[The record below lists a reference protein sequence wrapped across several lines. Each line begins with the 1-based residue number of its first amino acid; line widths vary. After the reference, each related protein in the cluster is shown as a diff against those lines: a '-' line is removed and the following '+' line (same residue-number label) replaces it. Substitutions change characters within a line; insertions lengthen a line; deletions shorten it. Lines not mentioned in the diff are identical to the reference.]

1 MNQNKLNYLRKY
13 LTPKWG
19 LLLLS
24 LVYFSL
30 QIPFIKADPDIQIS
44 WSRGANTDEGLH
56 ASQIRNF
63 LNHGNLGLQESDN
76 FIKTPLFGVYLFAP
90 IALFGSSLSVA
101 RWAVIVPFLLL
112 MLWVSWKNSYH
123 VKLLLFFI
131 PMVFLEYHIFT
142 FAHFSLAEIPS
153 TIFIFSGILL
163 FAQPLN
169 NNKIWQ
175 RGIGLALLFSMAYLF
190 KIQFLYILPIV
201 PLLLIVYFFRTGRP
215 FRWEKYKNNIHIKAL
230 YFSSV
235 LMVFIFLT
243 YFLVWYLPNQEFYN
257 YVMLDQ
263 TTNRFAYYFDL
274 PDHFRWINKNIF
286 LEKKL
291 QPVTV
296 LFYFSFPVGVL
307 LCFRKTSIFAK
318 KSSRFYKKIFL
329 GLSLWLLL
337 EFHKLT
343 MMYLPTRYLVSLIF
357 CMAAINSLVVFEIFR
372 LLLQPNRS
380 AGLAKKYQKWVFIPS
395 VIFATVLF
403 FNLKNY
409 QNAYERRT
417 YDIRKI
423 NQYLA
428 QYEFG
433 DQPIIGAWAPSL
445 TWKTEAKTYPVWKDY
460 FNDKNILTEQKPIII
475 ISELDESDSN
485 QTYQSQNIQ
494 IDQHADSI
502 RYFHIHNFK
511 LKILWMRN

>member
-1 MNQNKLNYLRKY
+1 MNQNKSNILRKY

-24 LVYFSL
+24 LIYFSL

-63 LNHGNLGLQESDN
+63 INHGKLGLQESDN

-101 RWAVIVPFLLL
+101 RWAVIVPFFLLIF
-112 MLWVSWKNSYH
+112 WVSWKNPYH

-131 PMVFLEYHIFT
+131 PMVFLEYHVFT
-142 FAHFSLAEIPS
+142 FAHFSLAEMPS

-163 FAQPLN
+163 FAQPLKN
-169 NNKIWQ
+169 DKTWQ
-175 RGIGLALLFSMAYLF
+175 RAIGLALLFSMAYLF
-190 KIQFLYILPIV
+190 KIQFLYIVPIL
-201 PLLLIVYFFRTGRP
+201 PLLLLVYFFR
-215 FRWEKYKNNIHIKAL
+215 KKDQKNIHVKAL
-230 YFSSV
+230 FFSSIF
-235 LMVFIFLT
+235 MAFIFLI
-243 YFLVWYLPNQEFYN
+243 YILAWYLPNQEFYN
-257 YVMLDQ
+257 YVMIDQ

-274 PDHFRWINKNIF
+274 PDHLRWINKNIF

-291 QPVTV
+291 QLVTF
-296 LFYFSFPVGVL
+296 LFYFLFPVGL
-307 LCFRKTSIFAK
+307 LLFFRKTSTPAK
-318 KSSRFYKKIFL
+318 ESDRFYKKIFL

-357 CMAAINSLVVFEIFR
+357 CMAAINSLVVFEMFR
-372 LLLQPNRS
+372 LLL
-380 AGLAKKYQKWVFIPS
+380 LEKKHQRWIFLPILTF
-395 VIFATVLF
+395 VIVLF
-403 FNLKNY
+403 FNLNNY

-417 YDIRKI
+417 FDIRKI

-428 QYEFG
+428 PYEFG
-433 DQPIIGAWAPSL
+433 DRPIIGAWAPSL
-445 TWKTEAKTYPVWKDY
+445 TWKTEAKTYPVWGEY
-460 FNDKNILTEQKPIII
+460 FNDKNILTEQKPVII
-475 ISELDESDSN
+475 ISELDESDSS
-485 QTYQSQNIQ
+485 QAYQSQNIQ

-502 RYFHIHNFK
+502 RYFQIHNFK
-511 LKILWMRN
+511 LKVLWMSE

>member
-1 MNQNKLNYLRKY
+1 MNQNESNTFRKY

-24 LVYFSL
+24 LIYFSL

-63 LNHGNLGLQESDN
+63 ITHGNLGLQESDN
-76 FIKTPLFGVYLFAP
+76 FIKTPLFGAYLFAP

-101 RWAVIVPFLLL
+101 RWAIIVPFFLLIF
-112 MLWVSWKNSYH
+112 WVSWKNPYH
-123 VKLLLFFI
+123 VKLMLFFI
-131 PMVFLEYHIFT
+131 PMVFLEYHVFS
-142 FAHFSLAEIPS
+142 FAHFSLAEMPS

-163 FAQPLN
+163 FAQPLE
-169 NNKIWQ
+169 KDKTWK
-175 RGIGLALLFSMAYLF
+175 RAGGLTLLFSMAYLF
-190 KIQFLYILPIV
+190 KIQFLYILPIL
-201 PLLLIVYFFRTGRP
+201 PLLLLAYFFKKRDR
-215 FRWEKYKNNIHIKAL
+215 KNIHVKKL
-230 YFSSV
+230 FFSSI
-235 LMVFIFLT
+235 LMALVFVI
-243 YFLVWYLPNQEFYN
+243 YILVWYFPNQDFYN
-257 YVMLDQ
+257 YVMVDQ

-274 PDHFRWINKNIF
+274 PDHFRWINENIF

-296 LFYFSFPVGVL
+296 LFYFLFPVGVL
-307 LCFRKTSIFAK
+307 LFFYKNSNK
-318 KSSRFYKKIFL
+318 FYKKIFL

-372 LLLQPNRS
+372 LLLFE
-380 AGLAKKYQKWVFIPS
+380 KKNQKWVFIPS
-395 VIFATVLF
+395 LIFVIALF

-409 QNAYERRT
+409 HGAYERRT
-417 YDIRKI
+417 FDIRKI
-423 NQYLA
+423 NQYLSK
-428 QYEFG
+428 YEFG
-433 DQPIIGAWAPSL
+433 NRPIIGAWAPSL
-445 TWKTEAKTYPVWKDY
+445 TWKTKAKTYPVWGKY
-460 FNDKNILTEQKPIII
+460 FNDQDILTKQKPAII
-475 ISELDESDSN
+475 ISELDESDSS
-485 QTYQSQNIQ
+485 QAYQSQNIQ

-502 RYFHIHNFK
+502 RYFQVHNFK
-511 LKILWMRN
+511 LKVLWMKE

>member
-1 MNQNKLNYLRKY
+1 MNQHKSNILYKY

-24 LVYFSL
+24 LIYFSL

-63 LNHGNLGLQESDN
+63 INHGNLGLQESDN
-76 FIKTPLFGVYLFAP
+76 FIKTPLFGAYLFTP

-101 RWAVIVPFLLL
+101 RWAVIVPFFLLVF
-112 MLWVSWKNSYH
+112 WVSWKNSYH

-131 PMVFLEYHIFT
+131 PMVFLEYHIFS
-142 FAHFSLAEIPS
+142 FAHFSLAELPS

-163 FAQPLN
+163 FAQPLKN
-169 NNKIWQ
+169 NEIWK
-175 RGIGLALLFSMAYLF
+175 RAGGLAFLFSMAYLF
-190 KIQFLYILPIV
+190 KIQFLYIIPIL
-201 PLLLIVYFFRTGRP
+201 PLLLLVYFFR
-215 FRWEKYKNNIHIKAL
+215 KKDQKNIHVKTL
-230 YFSSV
+230 LWSSAF
-235 LMVFIFLT
+235 MAFIFLI
-243 YFLVWYLPNQEFYN
+243 YILVWYLPNQEFYN
-257 YVMLDQ
+257 YVMVDQ

-274 PDHFRWINKNIF
+274 PNHLRWINENIF

-296 LFYFSFPVGVL
+296 LFYFLFPVGVL
-307 LCFRKTSIFAK
+307 LCFRR
-318 KSSRFYKKIFL
+318 SSTFYKKIFL
-329 GLSLWLLL
+329 GLSIWLLL

-357 CMAAINSLVVFEIFR
+357 CMAAINSLVIFEIFR
-372 LLLQPNRS
+372 FLFS
-380 AGLAKKYQKWVFIPS
+380 EKKYTQWVFIPS
-395 VIFATVLF
+395 LLFVIILF

-409 QNAYERRT
+409 HNAYERRT

-428 QYEFG
+428 KYEFG
-433 DQPIIGAWAPSL
+433 DRPIIGAWAPSL
-445 TWKTEAKTYPVWKDY
+445 TWKTEAKTYPVWGDY
-460 FNDKNILTEQKPIII
+460 FNDKNILTEQKPAII
-475 ISELDESDSN
+475 ISELDESDSS
-485 QTYQSQNIQ
+485 QAYQSQNIQ

-502 RYFHIHNFK
+502 RYFQIHNFK
-511 LKILWMRN
+511 LKVLWMKQ

>member
-1 MNQNKLNYLRKY
+1 MNQNRSNFLHQY

-24 LVYFSL
+24 LIYFSIQL
-30 QIPFIKADPDIQIS
+30 PFIKADPDIQIS

-63 LNHGNLGLQESDN
+63 INHGDLGLQESDN
-76 FIKTPLFGVYLFAP
+76 FIKTPLFGAYLFAP

-101 RWAVIVPFLLL
+101 RWAVIIPFFLLIF
-112 MLWVSWKNSYH
+112 WVSWKNPYH

-131 PMVFLEYHIFT
+131 PMVFLEYHVFT
-142 FAHFSLAEIPS
+142 FAHFSLAEMPS

-163 FAQPLN
+163 FAQPL
-169 NNKIWQ
+169 KKDKTWQ
-175 RGIGLALLFSMAYLF
+175 RAIGLALLFSMAYLF
-190 KIQFLYILPIV
+190 KIQFLYIVPIL
-201 PLLLIVYFFRTGRP
+201 PLLLLVYFLRKKDR
-215 FRWEKYKNNIHIKAL
+215 KKIHVKAL
-230 YFSSV
+230 FLGSILMGLIFS
-235 LMVFIFLT
+235 I
-243 YFLVWYLPNQEFYN
+243 YILVWYLPNQEFYN
-257 YVMLDQ
+257 YVMIDQ

-274 PDHFRWINKNIF
+274 PDHLRWINKNIF

-307 LCFRKTSIFAK
+307 LFFRKTSI
-318 KSSRFYKKIFL
+318 FYKKIFL

-372 LLLQPNRS
+372 LLFLE
-380 AGLAKKYQKWVFIPS
+380 KKYQRWVFIPS
-395 VIFATVLF
+395 LLFAIVLF
-403 FNLKNY
+403 FNLNNY

-417 YDIRKI
+417 FDIRRI

-445 TWKTEAKTYPVWKDY
+445 TWKTKAKTYPVWGEY
-460 FNDKNILTEQKPIII
+460 FNDKGILTKQKPAII
-475 ISELDESDSN
+475 ISELDESDSS
-485 QTYQSQNIQ
+485 QAYQSQDIQ

-502 RYFHIHNFK
+502 RYFQIHNFK
-511 LKILWMRN
+511 LKILWMKNN

>member
-1 MNQNKLNYLRKY
+1 MKQNESNTFRKY

-24 LVYFSL
+24 LIYFSL

-63 LNHGNLGLQESDN
+63 INHGKLGLQESDN
-76 FIKTPLFGVYLFAP
+76 FIKTPLFGAYLFAP

-101 RWAVIVPFLLL
+101 RWAIIVPFFILIF
-112 MLWVSWKNSYH
+112 WVSWKNSYH

-131 PMVFLEYHIFT
+131 PMAFLEYHIFT
-142 FAHFSLAEIPS
+142 FAHFSLAEMPS

-163 FAQPLN
+163 FAQPLDKD
-169 NNKIWQ
+169 KIWQ
-175 RGIGLALLFSMAYLF
+175 RVVSLALLFSMAYLF
-190 KIQFLYILPIV
+190 KIQFLYIVPIL
-201 PLLLIVYFFRTGRP
+201 PLLLIVYFFRKRD
-215 FRWEKYKNNIHIKAL
+215 RKNLHVKTL
-230 YFSSV
+230 FFSSI
-235 LMVFIFLT
+235 LMALIFLV
-243 YFLVWYLPNQEFYN
+243 YVLAWYLPNQEFYN
-257 YVMLDQ
+257 YVMIDQ

-274 PDHFRWINKNIF
+274 PDHLQWINKNIF

-291 QPVTV
+291 RPVTL
-296 LFYFSFPVGVL
+296 LFYFLFPFGVFL
-307 LCFRKTSIFAK
+307 GFRKASI
-318 KSSRFYKKIFL
+318 FYKKIFL

-357 CMAAINSLVVFEIFR
+357 CMAAINSLVVFESFR
-372 LLLQPNRS
+372 ILFS
-380 AGLAKKYQKWVFIPS
+380 EKKYQKFVFVPS
-395 VIFATVLF
+395 LIFAIVLF

-409 QNAYERRT
+409 NDAYERRT
-417 YDIRKI
+417 FDIRKI

-428 QYEFG
+428 QYEF
-433 DQPIIGAWAPSL
+433 DDRPIIGAWAPSL
-445 TWKTEAKTYPVWKDY
+445 TWKTKAKTYPVWGDY
-460 FNDKNILTEQKPIII
+460 FNDKNVLTEQKPAII
-475 ISELDESDSN
+475 ISELDESDSS
-485 QTYQSQNIQ
+485 QAYQSKNIQ

-502 RYFHIHNFK
+502 RYFQIHNFK
-511 LKILWMRN
+511 LKVLWMEKSNGE

>member
-1 MNQNKLNYLRKY
+1 MNQNKSNILRKY

-24 LVYFSL
+24 LIYFSL

-63 LNHGNLGLQESDN
+63 INHGKLGLQESDN

-90 IALFGSSLSVA
+90 IALFDSSLSVA
-101 RWAVIVPFLLL
+101 RWAMIVPFFLLIF
-112 MLWVSWKNSYH
+112 WVSWKNSYH

-131 PMVFLEYHIFT
+131 PMVFLEYHVFT
-142 FAHFSLAEIPS
+142 FSHFSLAEMPS
-153 TIFIFSGILL
+153 TLFIFSGILL
-163 FAQPLN
+163 FAQPLKN
-169 NNKIWQ
+169 DKIWQ
-175 RGIGLALLFSMAYLF
+175 RAIGLALLFSMAYLF
-190 KIQFLYILPIV
+190 KIQFLYIV
-201 PLLLIVYFFRTGRP
+201 PLLPLLLLVYFFRKKDR
-215 FRWEKYKNNIHIKAL
+215 KNTHVKAL
-230 YFSSV
+230 LWSV
-235 LMVFIFLT
+235 IFMAFIFLI
-243 YFLVWYLPNQEFYN
+243 YILVWYLPNQEFYN
-257 YVMLDQ
+257 YVMIDQ

-274 PDHFRWINKNIF
+274 PDHLQWINKNIF

-296 LFYFSFPVGVL
+296 LFYFLFPVGVL
-307 LCFRKTSIFAK
+307 LFFRKTSTPAK
-318 KSSRFYKKIFL
+318 KPDRFYKKIFL

-343 MMYLPTRYLVSLIF
+343 MMYLPTRYLVGLIF

-372 LLLQPNRS
+372 LFLLE
-380 AGLAKKYQKWVFIPS
+380 KKHQRWIFLPS
-395 VIFATVLF
+395 LFFVIVLF
-403 FNLKNY
+403 FNLNNY

-417 YDIRKI
+417 FDIRKI

-433 DQPIIGAWAPSL
+433 DRPIIGAWAPSL
-445 TWKTEAKTYPVWKDY
+445 TWKTEAKTYPVWGKY
-460 FNDKNILTEQKPIII
+460 FNDENILTKQKPVII
-475 ISELDESDSN
+475 ISELDESDSS
-485 QTYQSQNIQ
+485 QAYRSQNIQ

-502 RYFHIHNFK
+502 RYFQIHNFK
-511 LKILWMRN
+511 LKILWMSE